1 MTDEGRQYEGDVADQ
16 RLQEN
21 MAEAP
26 PLPSPATLV
35 HTAQAYIDSQQQAA
49 QYQENQGQRLAHGQ
63 EMRGEHPHPDADYDG
78 FDHERLYA
86 FSQENNSAA
95 EIDERG
101 RAANDL
107 GNFLQNVA
115 DAAKEAMAA
124 EGTAWQGAAAEQA
137 GSWVNNTTAWMKESG
152 DGAHLISNQYSSQT
166 EIASRLKNE
175 TPPPTGFNA
184 ETELA
189 KVRNQVTDGDIVG
202 AAVSYSQISA
212 KEAEARAKR
221 QEAIDALRRSDEG
234 YVQTAMRQPAFTE
247 PPSLTGDQ
255 AGGSTFA
262 SSTGGAVATGVP
274 AVGSAG
280 GMGGAPGGSGP
291 VAGGSTGAPPVQS
304 PGATT
309 GVGGTGGG
317 PAGGPAGS
325 GAGVGPRPG
334 AGGGFAPLAAGAA
347 RTGETRR
354 SNPSPFRGGKGAGG
368 TAKPGQNRAGGR
380 VSGPPAAKGPGA
392 AGRVAAGPGSGDK
405 AGAGQGKSTGA
416 QPPKQSAIG
425 GRAAAAHAGATGP
438 RGGMPIAATGAGGR
452 GAQGDDD
459 KDKKASDL
467 LKNEDLFTHEGEDGY
482 LYDAEGVVVPPEVI
496 GETDQAR

>member
-1 MTDEGRQYEGDVADQ
+1 MTNEGRQYEGDVAGE
-16 RLQEN
+16 RFQEN
-21 MAEAP
+21 MADAP

-35 HTAQAYIDSQQQAA
+35 HTAQAYLDSQQEAA

-63 EMRGEHPHPDADYDG
+63 EMRGEHPHPDADYEG

-86 FSQENNSAA
+86 FSQENNTAT
-95 EIDERG
+95 EIDDRG
-101 RAANDL
+101 RAANEL
-107 GNFLQNVA
+107 GNFLQDVA

-137 GSWVNNTTAWMKESG
+137 GSWVNSSTAWMKESG

-189 KVRNQVTDGDIVG
+189 NVRNQVADGDIVG
-202 AAVSYSQISA
+202 AAVNYSRISA
-212 KEAEARAKR
+212 KEAEARAKKL
-221 QEAIDALRRSDEG
+221 EAVDALRRADEG

-255 AGGSTFA
+255 ASGATSA
-262 SSTGGAVATGVP
+262 SSAGGAVSTGVP

-280 GMGGAPGGSGP
+280 GIGGAPLGSGP
-291 VAGGSTGAPPVQS
+291 VAGSTGAPPVQS

-309 GVGGTGGG
+309 GVGGTSGVPGGG
-317 PAGGPAGS
+317 PAGGT
-325 GAGVGPRPG
+325 GAGVRPG
-334 AGGGFAPLAAGAA
+334 VGGGFAPIAAGAA

-354 SNPSPFRGGKGAGG
+354 SNPSPFRGGKGTGS

-380 VSGPPAAKGPGA
+380 VSGPPAAKGPSA
-392 AGRVAAGPGSGDK
+392 AGRVAGGPGAGDK
-405 AGAGQGKSTGA
+405 AGKSTGA
-416 QPPKQSAIG
+416 QPPKQPTIG
-425 GRAAAAHAGATGP
+425 GRAAAAHAGAAGP
-438 RGGMPIAATGAGGR
+438 RGGMPMAATGAGGR

-459 KDKKASDL
+459 KDRKATDL

-482 LYDAEGVVVPPEVI
+482 LYDAEGTVVPPEVI
-496 GETDQAR
+496 GETDQSIQRSE